1 MKIPLAFGVSLLLA
15 GSVFGQGRGNYNT
28 YGSFSGFGSVVFPG
42 TGHPPG
48 AGNFSITNPG
58 FAGRLGATVNGTLRG
73 PYGGFNSQRRS
84 VAVVPYA
91 YPVYVGGYG
100 GYDAGYVNGPGYAP
114 QPNVTYVTQPQQPA
128 PQIVINQNFA
138 APAQGL
144 APSGQAVAQE
154 SDGFHMYQ
162 APGRPASEPQLADP
176 RYYLIA
182 YKDHSI
188 YSALAYWVEA
198 NTLHYVTMQNTHN
211 QASLDLVDVEFTK
224 RLNQDRNMP
233 FTLTPSH

>member
-1 MKIPLAFGVSLLLA
+1 MAFGVSLLLA
-15 GSVFGQGRGNYNT
+15 ASVFGQSRGNFNT

-48 AGNFSITNPG
+48 VGNFSITNPG

-73 PYGGFNSQRRS
+73 PFGGVNSRRG
-84 VAVVPYA
+84 AVGVLPYA

-100 GYDAGYVNGPGYAP
+100 GYESGYGNGGGYAPQGYAP
-114 QPNVTYVTQPQQPA
+114 QPNVTFVSPPQQQA
-128 PQIVINQNFA
+128 PQVIINQNFA
-138 APAQGL
+138 PGASVSPA
-144 APSGQAVAQE
+144 GQPIAQE

-162 APGRPASEPQLADP
+162 APGRPAADPQPADP

-211 QASLDLVDVEFTK
+211 QASVDLVDVDFTK

-233 FTLTPSH
+233 FTLAPR

>member
-1 MKIPLAFGVSLLLA
+1 MKTILAFGVSLLLA
-15 GSVFGQGRGNYNT
+15 ASVFGQSRGNYNS
-28 YGSFSGFGSVVFPG
+28 YGSVSGFGSVVFPG

-48 AGNFSITNPG
+48 VGNFSITNPG

-73 PYGGFNSQRRS
+73 PYGVNSHRR
-84 VAVVPYA
+84 AVGVLPYA

-100 GYDAGYVNGPGYAP
+100 GYEAGYVNGGYAP
-114 QPNVTYVTQPQQPA
+114 QPYAAQPNVTFVAPPQQQA
-128 PQIVINQNFA
+128 PQVIINQNFG
-138 APAQGL
+138 PGNL
-144 APSGQAVAQE
+144 PNAQE
-154 SDGFHMYQ
+154 GDGFHMYQ
-162 APGRPASEPQLADP
+162 APGRPTSDSQPADP

-198 NTLHYVTMQNTHN
+198 STLHYVTMQNTHN
-211 QASLDLVDVEFTK
+211 QASLDLVDVDFTK

-233 FTLTPSH
+233 FTLTPSR

>member
-1 MKIPLAFGVSLLLA
+1 MKILFAFGVSLLLA
-15 GSVFGQGRGNYNT
+15 ASVFGQSRGNYNS

-48 AGNFSITNPG
+48 VGNFSIANPG

-73 PYGGFNSQRRS
+73 PYGGVNARRQAVS
-84 VAVVPYA
+84 VLPYA

-100 GYDAGYVNGPGYAP
+100 GYDAGYAP
-114 QPNVTYVTQPQQPA
+114 QPNVTFVSPPQQQA
-128 PQIVINQNFA
+128 PQVIINQNFA
-138 APAQGL
+138 PGVGGASPGQ
-144 APSGQAVAQE
+144 PSAQE
-154 SDGFHMYQ
+154 NDGFHMYQ
-162 APGRPASEPQLADP
+162 APGRPAADPQPADP

-188 YSALAYWVEA
+188 YSALAYWVEG

-211 QASLDLVDVEFTK
+211 QASLDLVDVEFSK

-233 FTLTPSH
+233 FTLTPSR